1 MTHGYAV
8 IPPGLEAIVAAELA
22 GLGVEGEVH
31 PGGVRFQADAA
42 KVAELARTM
51 RTPAQV
57 LLEVGSGSARSTD
70 ALGAL
75 VRRLP
80 WKSLLHPQA
89 VLRVEVSSRASALRF
104 RENVSRSVGTMVRE
118 ARKGAYIPDRGSR
131 PKVEQV
137 LQVRIVD
144 DTATLSLDA
153 GGELLHRR
161 GWRTEAGK
169 APMRENLA
177 ACLLAL
183 AEWDGSDALFDP
195 CCGSGTILIE
205 GALLATGRPPF
216 ANRNFACDEWPAVT
230 PAKGAARPRVGAPV
244 GRAPAGRTP
253 AGRAPA
259 GGPPARP
266 APLPA
271 RVPIVGSDHHLPTVQ
286 TALQNAKRAGVSIRV
301 EHREL
306 EDIQPPA
313 VVGTVVS
320 NLPWGERLGEQV
332 GGVYTTFGRVM
343 RERFASWRVV
353 FVTSDNRL
361 AKRVDERV
369 ECLARFKN
377 GGIPVGVWTFLA

>member
-8 IPPGLEAIVAAELA
+8 IPPGLESVVAAELA

-31 PGGVRFQADAA
+31 PGGVRFAADAA

-57 LLEVGSGSARSTD
+57 LLEVGSGSARSTE

-89 VLRVEVSSRASALRF
+89 ALRVEVSSRASALRF
-104 RENVSRSVGTMVRE
+104 RENVTRSVTSMVRE
-118 ARKGAYIPDRGSR
+118 ARKGAFVPDRGSR

-144 DTATLSLDA
+144 DVATLSLDA

-183 AEWDGSDALFDP
+183 AEWDGTDALYDP
-195 CCGSGTILIE
+195 CCGSGTLLIE
-205 GALLATGRPPF
+205 GALLAANRSPF
-216 ANRNFACDEWPAVT
+216 ASRSFACDEWPAT
-230 PAKGAARPRVGAPV
+230 APAKGAAARPRGPAPTA
-244 GRAPAGRTP
+244 RAPAGRSP
-253 AGRAPA
+253 APRA
-259 GGPPARP
+259 

-271 RVPIVGSDHHLPTVQ
+271 RVPICGSDHHLPTVQ

-301 EHREL
+301 EHLEL
-306 EDIQPPA
+306 NDIQPPA

-320 NLPWGERLGEQV
+320 NLPWGERLGDQV
-332 GGVYTTFGRVM
+332 GGVYTTFGRVL

>member
-8 IPPGLEAIVAAELA
+8 IPPGLEAVVAAELA

-31 PGGVRFQADAA
+31 PGGVRFSADAA

-57 LLEVGSGSARSTD
+57 LLEVGSGSARSTE

-89 VLRVEVSSRASALRF
+89 ALRVDVSSRASALRF
-104 RENVSRSVGTMVRE
+104 RENVTRSVTSMVRE
-118 ARKGAYIPDRGSR
+118 ARKGAFVPDRGSR

-144 DTATLSLDA
+144 DVATLSLDA

-183 AEWDGSDALFDP
+183 AEWDGTDALYDP
-195 CCGSGTILIE
+195 CCGSGTLLIE
-205 GALLATGRPPF
+205 GALLAASRSPF
-216 ANRNFACDEWPAVT
+216 ASRSFACDEWPAT
-230 PAKGAARPRVGAPV
+230 APAKGAAARPRGPAPTA
-244 GRAPAGRTP
+244 RAPAGRSP
-253 AGRAPA
+253 APRA
-259 GGPPARP
+259 

-271 RVPIVGSDHHLPTVQ
+271 RVPICGSDHHLPTVQ
-286 TALQNAKRAGVSIRV
+286 TALHNAKRAGVSIRV
-301 EHREL
+301 EHLEL
-306 EDIQPPA
+306 NDIQPPA

-320 NLPWGERLGEQV
+320 NLPWGERLGDQV
-332 GGVYTTFGRVM
+332 GGVYTTFGRVL